1 MPDRMLTLLVVDDD
15 LDDQELL
22 QEALR
27 DVGFVHTVVCVDDG
41 TELLD
46 YLHRRDRFVDQDA
59 YPDPSLILLD
69 LQMPRMGG
77 MEALA
82 SLHDHENLWRIPIVI
97 MTTSWSEDDIA
108 RAYDLGVNAFL
119 MKPVLYEELVEQ
131 VRALVTFWF
140 RHAELPTL

>member
-1 MPDRMLTLLVVDDD
+1 MTERTLSLLVVDDD
-15 LDDQELL
+15 RDDQELL
-22 QEALR
+22 AEALA
-27 DVGFVHTVVCVDDG
+27 DAGFAHPVVFVDDG

-46 YLHRRDRFVDQDA
+46 YLHRRDRFTDRDA

-69 LQMPRMGG
+69 LQMPRMEG

-82 SLHDHENLWRIPIVI
+82 KLHDYENLWRIPVVV
-97 MTTSWSEDDIA
+97 MTTSWSENDIA

-140 RHAELPTL
+140 RHAELPSI

>member
-1 MPDRMLTLLVVDDD
+1 MAERNHALLVVDDD
-15 LDDQELL
+15 QDDQELL
-22 QEALR
+22 AEALR
-27 DVGFVHTVVCVDDG
+27 DVGFQHSLVFVSDG

-46 YLHRRDRFVDQDA
+46 YLHRRDRFVDSDA

-82 SLHDHENLWRIPIVI
+82 SLHDHENLWRIPIVV

-131 VRALVTFWF
+131 VRSLVTFWF